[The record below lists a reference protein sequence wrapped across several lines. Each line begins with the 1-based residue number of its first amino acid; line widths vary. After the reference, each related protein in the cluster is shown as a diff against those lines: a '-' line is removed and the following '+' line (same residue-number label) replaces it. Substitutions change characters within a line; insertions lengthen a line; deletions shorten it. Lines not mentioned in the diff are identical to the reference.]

1 MPKAISIFLLLSG
14 LALTLPLRGVASTP
28 DSTLLTKNFKFKD
41 GIYPDF
47 GSFTQNTPVMDW
59 EAVETDMVTS
69 WDDKTLQV
77 AAIKIKGGNP
87 EQDTLDLSK
96 VWGLCLKG
104 IPYIRLGDSLRR
116 NNAWVFASLQVRGRI
131 SYFEYEEAVT
141 ELLTVKAYNPLT
153 GRPFRE
159 GQVPQKKVITQKM
172 MLHFENGEM
181 LPFNKENFMNWIRE
195 DSGLS
200 QAVSE
205 IDPADQNK
213 LFKSLLIFD
222 DRNPVYLP

>member
-1 MPKAISIFLLLSG
+1 
-14 LALTLPLRGVASTP
+14 
-28 DSTLLTKNFKFKD
+28 
-41 GIYPDF
+41 
-47 GSFTQNTPVMDW
+47 
-59 EAVETDMVTS
+59 
-69 WDDKTLQV
+69 
-77 AAIKIKGGNP
+77 
-87 EQDTLDLSK
+87 
-96 VWGLCLKG
+96 
-104 IPYIRLGDSLRR
+104 
-116 NNAWVFASLQVRGRI
+116 
-131 SYFEYEEAVT
+131 
-141 ELLTVKAYNPLT
+141 VKAYNPLT

-205 IDPADQNK
+205 IDPTDQNK